1 MTFFFT
7 CLHHVFRSAGAASP
21 FTSRPGSVSPLGFNV
36 NPTNRKSDSGTSSL
50 SVTASS
56 ASPSVQSNS
65 EQRAI
70 KPVLNGDFKVVR
82 PKSRLQQTNREL
94 EEGDGFMSRSP
105 PPLAVDFEWSS
116 LISPQ
121 PESGK
126 RSRYRT
132 QTASPSP
139 PPPPPLPQNA
149 FEKFK
154 DAAKMMKIVEMC
166 TFLNSEEDKTTYAL
180 DKSIFKVAAS
190 LRKLRSDWMLGTW
203 IESITQASLAFSFW
217 RQRSLSRR
225 SAGLS
230 QCCVASSY
238 QLFC

>member
-1 MTFFFT
+1 
-7 CLHHVFRSAGAASP
+7 
-21 FTSRPGSVSPLGFNV
+21 VSPLGFNV
-36 NPTNRKSDSGTSSL
+36 YPTNGKSNSETSSL

-56 ASPSVQSNS
+56 ASPNVQSNS

-70 KPVLNGDFKVVR
+70 KPVINGDFKVVR
-82 PKSRLQQTNREL
+82 PKSRLQQLNREL
-94 EEGDGFMSRSP
+94 EEGDEFTSRSP

-121 PESGK
+121 PEPGQ

-132 QTASPSP
+132 QTESPSP

-166 TFLNSEEDKTTYAL
+166 TFLNSEEDKTTDSF

-217 RQRSLSRR
+217 RQRTLSRR

-238 QLFC
+238 QPFLLILSSTIFCVEKMHFICCVLMF